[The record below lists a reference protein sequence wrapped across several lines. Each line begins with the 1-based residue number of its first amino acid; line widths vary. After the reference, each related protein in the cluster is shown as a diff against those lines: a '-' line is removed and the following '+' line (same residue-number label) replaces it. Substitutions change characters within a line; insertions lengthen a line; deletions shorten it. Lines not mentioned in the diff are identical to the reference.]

1 MDILFE
7 DEYILVVK
15 KPAGIATQAKGV
27 AAIDLE
33 TQCKKHRKEKG
44 EEPIIYVVHRLDQ
57 PVSGIIV
64 FAKTKEA
71 AAGLNKDIAHDN
83 LTKDYRAI
91 VYKEKEI
98 KEKKGE
104 LKDFLIKDGKT
115 NISCVVPENVPTGKE
130 AILSYEVE
138 SEDEKT
144 ASVLVHLKTG
154 RHHQIRVQ
162 LSNAGMPILGDLKYG
177 SKESIAFSKERK
189 EKNVNLCACHLEFSH
204 PHTKKK
210 MEFNI

>member
-71 AAGLNKDIAHDN
+71 AAGLNKEIAHDN
-83 LTKDYRAI
+83 FTKDYRAI
-91 VYKEKEI
+91 VYKEKSPE
-98 KEKKGE
+98 KESE
-104 LKDFLIKDGKT
+104 LTDFLIKDGKT
-115 NISCVVPENVPTGKE
+115 NLSCVVPSNIPGAKE
-130 AILSYEVE
+130 AKLVYELE
-138 SEDEKT
+138 KEEDKT
-144 ASVLVHLKTG
+144 ASLLVHLKTG

-177 SKESIAFSKERK
+177 SEESIAYSKK
-189 EKNVNLCACHLEFSH
+189 IGEKNVNLCAYHLAFKH
-204 PHTKKK
+204 PVTQEK